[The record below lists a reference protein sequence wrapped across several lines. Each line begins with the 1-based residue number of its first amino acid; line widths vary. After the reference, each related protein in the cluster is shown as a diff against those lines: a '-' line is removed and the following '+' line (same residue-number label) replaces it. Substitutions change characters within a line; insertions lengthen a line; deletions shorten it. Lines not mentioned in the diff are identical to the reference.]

1 MPFFIRLRNVANS
14 VDNRL
19 IKEAVILGL
28 HRSRNYKKN
37 SKTIQCIKSRNYN
50 VIGDK

>member
-28 HRSRNYKKN
+28 HRSRNYKKKFEN
-37 SKTIQCIKSRNYN
+37 HSVYKVK
-50 VIGDK
+50 KL